1 MSYVA
6 QNEMNVDQR
15 EKNDVKSG
23 FFHYKKDFF
32 KSLLNLWCILFE
44 CMQLEKKQEKMH
56 ILT

>member
-1 MSYVA
+1 M

-32 KSLLNLWCILFE
+32 TSLLNLWCILFE